1 MAILEIGEVT
11 LSPYQAANHCLLP
24 PLKSSHGEL
33 SDVFLR
39 PVLVLQPQLVLP
51 AVHRVRLQDVQGRD
65 VAVREVARLRLRR
78 AVLPVAQ
85 TGC

>member
-1 MAILEIGEVT
+1 M
-11 LSPYQAANHCLLP
+11 
-24 PLKSSHGEL
+24 
-33 SDVFLR
+33 FLR